1 MRKFIN
7 KSLQLKLI
15 TSFSILSLVTVSV
28 VALGTYQL
36 AKNAIKESVFQKLKV
51 AASIKEDQIEQW
63 FEDQYRDTLLS
74 AALPEIRQQSQ
85 ILFESES
92 TEEERKLAYQ
102 ELDRYFSSVKEIK
115 STIREISLVT
125 NNGIVILSTNKDL
138 EGKYQ
143 PLGQTNTYLTR
154 DSVLEEGKKI
164 QPTFYTSA
172 ITGKPQISLAT
183 PILERNSQRIGV
195 VLITLNLNEIDDLIR
210 QRAGLGQTGVT
221 YLVGRLE
228 ERNAFI
234 SSSLVELEQ
243 LQEYATTGIDSYAIR
258 AATSG
263 RNGSGVYHNYD
274 GVEVVGVYRWLENQN
289 LALIAEIEKQEAYA
303 PAGELAN
310 SIFAIGLGASGL
322 LILGVYFLSYQITKP
337 ILTLTHAATK
347 VAKGDLSYRASV
359 SREDEI
365 GVLTVAFNQMGQQLQ
380 KSFTDLEKANQ
391 ELENRVKERTAE
403 LEEAKEIA
411 EAANQSKDK
420 FLLNISHEL
429 RSPLNSIIG
438 YAKLLLE
445 EHDTPPQGVLG
456 LRIIQQSGQHLLG
469 LINDILDFS
478 KIEANKMQLSLTS
491 LHFPSFIEGI
501 IGIIEMQAKQKGI
514 AFEYEKFGN
523 LPVGIKAD
531 EHRLRQILLN
541 LLTNAVKFTDEGKVI
556 FRITVIDS
564 RFRTKL
570 RFEVVDTGVG
580 ISYKQVEK
588 IFEPF
593 EQAGDED
600 RRTSGTGLG
609 LPISRQ
615 LAELMGSTIQV
626 KSKLSKGS
634 TFWFDASFDIVAT
647 VSASDRLKL
656 EKPRIIGYKGFDR
669 RILIV
674 DDIVENR
681 LLLLDLL
688 ERKGFKVIE
697 AENGHQGL
705 EIARSQLP
713 HLILTDLLMPVKTG
727 ITMVME
733 LKKIPELENTPVIA
747 VSASNPEIMSKKS
760 SQIGCN
766 SFLPKPI
773 DQDKLLEYLQEY
785 LHLEWIYDLDNTR
798 ISSNQ

>member
-63 FEDQYRDTLLS
+63 FENQYRDTLLS
-74 AALPEIRQQSQ
+74 ASLPEIRQQSQ

-92 TEEERKLAYQ
+92 PEEERKLAYQ

-172 ITGKPQISLAT
+172 ITGKQQISLAT
-183 PILERNSQRIGV
+183 PILERNSQRIGAI
-195 VLITLNLNEIDDLIR
+195 LITLNLNEIDDLIR

-263 RNGSGVYHNYD
+263 RNGSGVYYNYD

-303 PAGELAN
+303 PAGKLAN

-380 KSFTDLEKANQ
+380 KSFTDLEKVNQ
-391 ELENRVKERTAE
+391 DLENRVKERTAE

-411 EAANQSKDK
+411 ETANQSKDK

-445 EHDTPPQGVLG
+445 ERNMRPQRVLG

-501 IGIIEMQAKQKGI
+501 IGMIEMQAKQKRI

-523 LPVGIKAD
+523 LPVVIKAD
-531 EHRLRQILLN
+531 EYRLRQILLN
-541 LLTNAVKFTDEGKVI
+541 LLTNAIKFTDKGKVI

-564 RFRTKL
+564 RFKTKL
-570 RFEVVDTGVG
+570 RFEVIDTGVG
-580 ISYKQVEK
+580 ISHKQVEK

-593 EQAGDED
+593 EQAGDKD

-634 TFWFDASFDIVAT
+634 TFWFDASFNIVAT
-647 VSASDRLKL
+647 VSASNQLKL
-656 EKPRIIGYKGFDR
+656 KKPRIIGYKGFER

-688 ERKGFKVIE
+688 EPKGFKVIE
-697 AENGHQGL
+697 AENGYQGL
-705 EIARSQLP
+705 DIARSQLP

-727 ITMVME
+727 ITMVMD
-733 LKKIPELENTPVIA
+733 LRKIPELESTPIIA
-747 VSASNPEIMSKKS
+747 VSASNLEIMSKKS
-760 SQIGCN
+760 SRIGCN

-773 DQDKLLEYLQEY
+773 DQDKLLEYIQEY

-798 ISSNQ
+798 IS